1 MLVFT
6 AALAT
11 IPKKKKQ
18 MFLGD
23 IDNPDVVDTYNGYYS
38 ALNRSRIPT

>member
-1 MLVFT
+1 MVVFT
-6 AALAT
+6 AVLAT

-23 IDNPDVVDTYNGYYS
+23 ELT
-38 ALNRSRIPT
+38 TQMW